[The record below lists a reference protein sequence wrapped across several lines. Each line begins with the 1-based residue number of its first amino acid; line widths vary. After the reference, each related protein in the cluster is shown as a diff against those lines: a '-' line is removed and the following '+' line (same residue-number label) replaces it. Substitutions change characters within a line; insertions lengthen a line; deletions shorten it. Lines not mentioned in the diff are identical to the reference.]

1 MNPFGG
7 MIDYSRGR
15 RLGTQEMS
23 MWKLDEKA
31 LIGWKEIDG
40 LRSIGELLRGMV

>member
-7 MIDYSRGR
+7 MIDYARGR

-23 MWKLDEKA
+23 MWKLDGKA
-31 LIGWKEIDG
+31 LIGWKEVDG
-40 LRSIGELLRGMV
+40 LRSIGEILRGIA